1 VLITCSLA
9 KVSLVQMCMCLLMS
23 SSKVVCSLKPLVLLK
38 GVEVLEDAVEW
49 RKLKEGKA
57 LLHKACLPKMKRI

>member
-1 VLITCSLA
+1 
-9 KVSLVQMCMCLLMS
+9 MCLLMS